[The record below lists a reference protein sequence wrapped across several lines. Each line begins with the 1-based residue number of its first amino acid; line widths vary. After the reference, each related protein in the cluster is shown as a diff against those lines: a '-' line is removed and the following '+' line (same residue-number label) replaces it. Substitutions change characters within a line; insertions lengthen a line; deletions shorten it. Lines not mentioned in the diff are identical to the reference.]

1 MRAEAIT
8 WKASVAP
15 APAENEFSVMITVPP
30 ADAQSFK
37 IPYRFTYNFVTNAL
51 TPTISDS
58 KNLMAEARSGVAH

>member
-1 MRAEAIT
+1 
-8 WKASVAP
+8 
-15 APAENEFSVMITVPP
+15 MITVPP